1 MICTVTLNTSIDK
14 AYRLDSPLVD
24 GAVQRVATCIDNAGG
39 KGLNAARAIA
49 TCGEDVVATGFVGGH
64 TGQLLCD
71 LLARDDIAERFVRT
85 KAETRC
91 CINVLE
97 PSGRST
103 EFLEPGREVYKD
115 EVNALIE
122 RIGELAAQAD
132 VVTFNGSVPKGMDS
146 TVYADLVGRVRAAGK
161 PCILDTS
168 GSLLEQGI
176 RALPT
181 MVKPNTDE
189 IGQILG
195 RSVSNIDEVCVA
207 ARELHDRGIE
217 QVVVSLGGDGA
228 VMACSAGL
236 FRGRAPKIEVVNPVG
251 SGDTMVGAFAVAIA
265 RGLAPADQ
273 LAYAMSCAS
282 ANCLSA
288 STGHFDPSVATDLL
302 AGTIVT
308 RID

>member
-14 AYRLDSPLVD
+14 AYRLESPLAD
-24 GAVQRVATCIDNAGG
+24 GAVQRVAVCTDSAGG

-49 TCGEDVVATGFVGGH
+49 TCGEDVIATGFAGGH
-64 TGQLLCD
+64 TGRLLCD
-71 LLARDDIAERFVRT
+71 LLARDSITERFVRT
-85 KAETRC
+85 EAETRC
-91 CINVLE
+91 CVNVLE

-103 EFLEPGREVYKD
+103 EFLEPGRTVSEAEVR
-115 EVNALIE
+115 ALLE
-122 RIGELAAQAD
+122 RIGELAAKAD
-132 VVTFNGSVPKGMDS
+132 VITLSGSVPKSMAYD
-146 TVYADLVGRVRAAGK
+146 VYADLVGRVRAAGK

-168 GSLLEQGI
+168 GTLLEQGI

-181 MVKPNTDE
+181 MVKPNADE
-189 IGQILG
+189 IGQVLG
-195 RSVSNIDEVCVA
+195 RSVSGVDEICAA

-228 VMACSAGL
+228 VMACAAGL
-236 FRGRAPKIEVVNPVG
+236 FRGRAPRIEVVNPVG

-288 STGHFDPSVATDLL
+288 STGRFDPSVAADLL
-302 AGTIVT
+302 AGTVIE
-308 RID
+308 RIG